1 MLGVR
6 QVREGGG
13 FVRVG
18 QVRES
23 GVCVRGSSGKGGRG
37 LC

>member
-1 MLGVR
+1 MAGFMLG
-6 QVREGGG
+6 
-13 FVRVG
+13 VG

-23 GVCVRGSSGKGGRG
+23 GGCVRGSSGKGERG